1 MEKKNY
7 YLDKMNK
14 VSLNRT
20 IDAGCIPNKYILKN
34 GMELKLIRYDDLN
47 KTLLLKNNYFI
58 GEWNIFG

>member
-1 MEKKNY
+1 
-7 YLDKMNK
+7 MNK